1 MADISDQLKAKEE
14 EKRKKG
20 SSSFYK
26 SKKKKRKRIN
36 LLSFE
41 ARFSSDPTDPFLF
54 SWK

>member
-14 EKRKKG
+14 VKRKKG

-26 SKKKKRKRIN
+26 SKKKKKRIN

-54 SWK
+54 S

>member
-26 SKKKKRKRIN
+26 SKKKKKRIN